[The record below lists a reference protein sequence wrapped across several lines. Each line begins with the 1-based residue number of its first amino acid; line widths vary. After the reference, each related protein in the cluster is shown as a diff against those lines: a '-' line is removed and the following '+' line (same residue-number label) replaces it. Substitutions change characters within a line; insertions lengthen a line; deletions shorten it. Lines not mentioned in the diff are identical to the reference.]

1 MNVINIPLKPWVT
14 PNFVV
19 GDTAPTRGAAWP
31 LKDVDAEVLAQLCD
45 DFRAEVFRKAGKD
58 DPAK

>member
-19 GDTAPTRGAAWP
+19 ADLPQKAAAWP
-31 LKDVDAEVLAQLCD
+31 LEAVDADVLAQLCD